1 MFPEQNAKNEAASAK
16 AAGIS
21 MYTIGIGNMIDSAE
35 LTAIADGSDH
45 VIIIDDFRALS
56 GDSVLQRLLSSMP
69 SELKIHDYCSQ
80 LHRQ

>member
-1 MFPEQNAKNEAASAK
+1 
-16 AAGIS
+16 
-21 MYTIGIGNMIDSAE
+21 MYTIGIGNMIDSSE

-69 SELKIHDYCSQ
+69 SELKCNDHVTITSTVTSLLTQ
-80 LHRQ
+80 NGWSSNNVPRLF